1 MKVILKQKERNE
13 KEKKDGKRERNII
26 QFCVLEIIFISPEN
40 GARKKREKEDSETK
54 EWREI
59 RINRN
64 IDRMTTDKAG
74 CRQAASAKGMTNG
87 RKHNAR
93 GE

>member
-1 MKVILKQKERNE
+1 ME
-13 KEKKDGKRERNII
+13 RER
-26 QFCVLEIIFISPEN
+26 EILFNFAYWKSFLFRPKTGRE
-40 GARKKREKEDSETK
+40 KKREKEDAETK
-54 EWREI
+54 KWREI